1 MNGNLTTAVNL
12 AETRV
17 QTDSYRIKCH
27 LTQSPSVRQN
37 RIFEQTGNKTFNSQP
52 TNLFL
57 IMNMNFEIQT
67 HYTRTR

>member
-27 LTQSPSVRQN
+27 LTQPRPRLSDKIAFSN
-37 RIFEQTGNKTFNSQP
+37 RREIKLLTVSQP
-52 TNLFL
+52 IFS
-57 IMNMNFEIQT
+57 
-67 HYTRTR
+67 